1 MENRHNN
8 IEFTILMPCLNEEKT
23 VAVCI
28 GKALKWIEKSGV
40 NGEVLVVDNGST
52 DNSVKKALSAGA
64 RVVHESRK
72 GYGNA
77 LKRGIKEA
85 YGNIQ

>member
-23 VAVCI
+23 VAGWI

-52 DNSVKKALSAGA
+52 DNSVKRRCQPEQELSMKAEKAT
-64 RVVHESRK
+64 EMP
-72 GYGNA
+72 
-77 LKRGIKEA
+77 
-85 YGNIQ
+85 